1 MDPWLDC
8 VSLDVRYT
16 RLFDLAVNKFV
27 IVAEMFSLYWEV
39 NGEAWKWGRRLF
51 AWDEGFVRECM
62 AQLLLVVLQVGVTD
76 GWIYKLHSSN
86 RYTIK
91 SAYNYLTR
99 LDVAI
104 DDRCNHVEESDMQR
118 NKNRAEKRKR
128 DTSNYPGSFHKPEVV
143 QSPLHFQGDFH

>member
-1 MDPWLDC
+1 MGSGLLDNIFRKVEDGASSLFWMDPWLDC

-27 IVAEMFSLYWEV
+27 NVAEMFSLYWEV

-104 DDRCNHVEESDMQR
+104 DDRCNHVEEPLMTSASDES
-118 NKNRAEKRKR
+118 AS
-128 DTSNYPGSFHKPEVV
+128 DDVSF
-143 QSPLHFQGDFH
+143 